1 MPKDKNTT
9 HKELYDL
16 ERVKRWN
23 MAESEEQTAIEKIIY
38 IISDICD
45 IPKEKIKYDRLDK
58 KCFEKYP
65 IENNEW
71 VKGSPDYIVILF
83 LDEQKY
89 LFIEIKLKSKEYKK
103 TLNGGKTKEG
113 SIITKYGCLSYYLDV
128 EPVYGNMIR
137 FCNKTGLGKDKF
149 LIAFVSEDLSDIKI
163 ASLTKIENIVNKG
176 WKKNNK
182 EVIQV
187 CVYGEGYGQ
196 DAYLIPKDAI
206 SDIRTITQKQW
217 LMVMSAK
224 SLCFE

>member
-163 ASLTKIENIVNKG
+163 ASLAKIENIVNKG